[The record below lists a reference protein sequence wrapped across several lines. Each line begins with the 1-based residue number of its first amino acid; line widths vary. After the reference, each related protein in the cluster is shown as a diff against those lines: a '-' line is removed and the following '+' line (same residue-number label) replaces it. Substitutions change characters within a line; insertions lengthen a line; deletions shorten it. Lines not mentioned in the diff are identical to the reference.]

1 MADTTHNPT
10 EPEPLPFA
18 APYNTLP
25 VWSAL
30 DWMALAWQDFKHAPG
45 ISLLYG
51 SILVVISYALAIA
64 SWYLG
69 GVVLLFSLLSG
80 LVFIAPVLALGL
92 YSISCQISGGYKP
105 KLTYCM
111 REGKRHIGNEM
122 VFSVILLVVF
132 LVWTKAGSGVHIFFP
147 IESNPELADYLIF
160 YFVGGLIGSVFAV
173 VVFCASAFSLPMM
186 MDRKADT
193 VTAVI
198 SSVNAVIN
206 NKRAMMV
213 WLGIVV
219 LGVVICL
226 ATAFLAM
233 PFVMPLLGYA
243 TWHGY
248 KQTINAEMWR
258 KNQKLN
264 DDHPFNSR
272 AKGS

>member
-1 MADTTHNPT
+1 
-10 EPEPLPFA
+10 
-18 APYNTLP
+18 
-25 VWSAL
+25 
-30 DWMALAWQDFKHAPG
+30 
-45 ISLLYG
+45 
-51 SILVVISYALAIA
+51 
-64 SWYLG
+64 
-69 GVVLLFSLLSG
+69 
-80 LVFIAPVLALGL
+80 
-92 YSISCQISGGYKP
+92 
-105 KLTYCM
+105 M

>member
-1 MADTTHNPT
+1 MAETIHNPT
-10 EPEPLPFA
+10 PSEQLPFA
-18 APYNTLP
+18 APYNILP

-30 DWMALAWQDFKHAPG
+30 DWLALAWQDFKHAPG

-80 LVFIAPVLALGL
+80 LVFIAPVLAMGL
-92 YSISCQISGGYKP
+92 YSISCQISAGYKP

-122 VFSVILLVVF
+122 VFSVILLIVF

-147 IESNPELADYLIF
+147 MQSNPEFLDYLIF
-160 YFVGGLIGSVFAV
+160 YFIGGLIGSIFAV
-173 VVFCASAFSLPMM
+173 IVFCASAFSLPMM
-186 MDRKADT
+186 MDRKSDT

-198 SSVNAVIN
+198 TSVNAVIN
-206 NKRAMMV
+206 NKKAMLV
-213 WLGIVV
+213 WLSIVV
-219 LGVVICL
+219 LGVIICL

-233 PFVMPLLGYA
+233 PLIMPLLGYA

-248 KQTINAEMWR
+248 KQTINAGMWR

-272 AKGS
+272 AMK